1 MLFGPGDAQGV
12 FFFAL
17 RACVTTD
24 GLVEDLC
31 MFFHGANVMQGGG
44 VFDLFGLQFF
54 CVSVLQIGQLVQQQ
68 VFILRNHELFT
79 WLSKRV

>member
-1 MLFGPGDAQGV
+1 
-12 FFFAL
+12 
-17 RACVTTD
+17 
-24 GLVEDLC
+24 

-68 VFILRNHELFT
+68 VFILRNHELFHL
-79 WLSKRV
+79 LSKRV